1 MAALSESMNTVTS
14 WVGDLVR
21 LLIGVGVFLI
31 VAHVVYPGTA
41 GTAWG
46 DMNVLGNL
54 TGFVG
59 QFMTSITGLIT
70 LLVFL
75 SFAKR

>member
-1 MAALSESMNTVTS
+1 MAALTESMNTVTN

-31 VAHVVYPGTA
+31 VAHVVYPGA
-41 GTAWG
+41 PGTAWG

-54 TGFVG
+54 TDFVG

-75 SFAKR
+75 AFARR